1 MSFVA
6 HQSGALVPLAIY
18 LVAQQ
23 ISNDSL
29 SVLQSVILLLAI
41 FCLKFMRTYLSMQS
55 SYNLK
60 KIGSEIFCCFCY
72 SLTEKSLK
80 KIKSSKEQ
88 MTTSE
93 KAKLA
98 QFDCSKVI
106 EYIQIYTDAAFEL
119 YCLFFT
125 MACLFFVAGWEGFVS
140 CFVLFT
146 LSMVRYMMVSL
157 FRRFKGEVN
166 NEASKRIKKSTE
178 AINNIKFI
186 KVNVLEDMF
195 FGKLNDSRSKEV
207 SLLRKFLNLGIFAT
221 VMQHA
226 SSRFSII
233 VFTFLYTINGNP
245 INSALVFSVLLFFHN
260 MLLHKLMNKA
270 NSLDDIN
277 ISLGKI
283 EEFLIN
289 EERDCTFIE
298 RDT

>member
-1 MSFVA
+1 
-6 HQSGALVPLAIY
+6 
-18 LVAQQ
+18 
-23 ISNDSL
+23 
-29 SVLQSVILLLAI
+29 
-41 FCLKFMRTYLSMQS
+41 
-55 SYNLK
+55 
-60 KIGSEIFCCFCY
+60 
-72 SLTEKSLK
+72 
-80 KIKSSKEQ
+80 

-106 EYIQIYTDAAFEL
+106 EYIQVYTDAAFEL
-119 YCLFFT
+119 WCLFFT

-166 NEASKRIKKSTE
+166 QEASKRIKKSTE

-207 SLLRKFLNLGIFAT
+207 NLLRKFLNLGIFAT
-221 VMQHA
+221 VMQHV

-233 VFTFLYTINGNP
+233 VFAFLYTLNGNQ

-289 EERDCTFIE
+289 E
-298 RDT
+298 